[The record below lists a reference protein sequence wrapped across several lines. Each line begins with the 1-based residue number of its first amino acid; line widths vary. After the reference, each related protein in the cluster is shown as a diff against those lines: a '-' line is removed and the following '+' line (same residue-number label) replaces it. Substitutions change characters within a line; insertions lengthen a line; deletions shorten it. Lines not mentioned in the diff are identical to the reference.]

1 MHTAGVSGRVKRI
14 SVAPVK
20 SLGLTHPESVE
31 LGRFGVV
38 GDRRFWLVDANGR
51 LVNGKA
57 CPALMRVRPEWDER
71 TLALALRFP
80 DGAVVDGVVDLG
92 EPVESTLYRQPHAS
106 RTVRGPWQDA
116 LSEFAGRPL
125 TLLWSEGGAVDRG
138 DRDGW
143 ISLVSRA
150 SLDRLGERAGAADV
164 DGRRFRMLF
173 EIDGVG
179 PHEED
184 SWIGHDVRIGDAVI
198 APIGDVGRCVV
209 TTCDPDTGTSDLD
222 TLGALAG
229 YRRNGVTEPLPFGV
243 YGDVIVPG
251 VVGVGDPVSGGDG

>member
-80 DGAVVDGVVDLG
+80 DGAVVDGVVELG

-116 LSEFAGRPL
+116 LSEFADRPL

-138 DRDGW
+138 DHDDW
-143 ISLVSRA
+143 TSLVSRA
-150 SLDRLGERAGAADV
+150 SLDRLGEQAGAADV